1 MSVRRVRRNGAGYPA
16 LLAEMP
22 GAPDSIAVLGKDLVE
37 APYVAVVGTRRPT
50 PYGIGAARL
59 IAAGL
64 ARHGVVVVSGM
75 ALGIDAEA
83 HQAALAAG
91 GTTVAVL
98 GCGAD
103 VCYPRRNKRL
113 YDQIAE
119 RGSVISEYPDG
130 TEPLPYRFP
139 ERNRIIAGLCLG
151 VVIVEG
157 RDNGGA
163 MITARLAGEIG
174 REVFAVPG
182 PVHSSASNGPHS
194 LIRDGARLVRNAEEI
209 LTDLGFLALTQCR
222 ADGTRD
228 LLPDERRVLAALEA
242 FPMLFDEVVA
252 RTGLPSA
259 STAAVI
265 SRLEIEG
272 LVTRYP
278 GSRFALPVQ
287 G

>member
-1 MSVRRVRRNGAGYPA
+1 MSIRRVRRYGPGFPA

-22 GAPDSIAVLGKDLVE
+22 GAPESIAVLGIDLAE

-50 PYGIGAARL
+50 PYGVGAARL

-75 ALGIDAEA
+75 ALGIDSEA
-83 HQAALAAG
+83 HKAALAAG

-103 VCYPRRNKRL
+103 VCYPRRNRAL
-113 YDQIAE
+113 YDQIVTQ
-119 RGSVISEYPDG
+119 GSIVSEYPDG

-182 PVHSSASNGPHS
+182 PIHSGASNGPHS
-194 LIRDGARLVRNAEEI
+194 LIRDGARLVRNAEEV
-209 LTDLGFLALTQCR
+209 LTDLGFLALTSEQTD
-222 ADGTRD
+222 AARD

-242 FPMLFDEVVA
+242 FPMVFDEVVA
-252 RTGLPSA
+252 RTGLPAA

-272 LVTRYP
+272 LVARYP
-278 GSRFALPVQ
+278 GSRFALPVP